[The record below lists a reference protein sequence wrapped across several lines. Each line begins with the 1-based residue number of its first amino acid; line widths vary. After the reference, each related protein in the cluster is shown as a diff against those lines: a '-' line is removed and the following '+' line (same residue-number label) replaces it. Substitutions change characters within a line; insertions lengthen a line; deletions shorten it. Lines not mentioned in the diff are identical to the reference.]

1 MPDYYK
7 DSDSERLFQQRKN
20 QETPPNPHIRSNDE
34 TIKIMG
40 CVVLALLPAV
50 LFSGYLFGLKVYD
63 LFFIALATAFAAD
76 GLWSYLVKRP
86 FRFDLS
92 IVVTALLLT
101 MNLPPTAPWYFPVIG
116 VAFAV
121 IIVKEFFGGIGYNF
135 LNPALGGRALLIGL
149 FYNQMFLISW
159 PDPPFGSIAPDVVSQ
174 ATAND
179 VVSGATPLA
188 VMKAG
193 ETLSGSE
200 LVDAFLGFTGGRIGE
215 TSALLLLLGG
225 IFLVYKKIISPRIP
239 LIIFATIGLFA
250 FILGP
255 EGLFT
260 GSWQTVIGHIISGG
274 AMLGAIY
281 MATDYSSTPGTKA
294 GENLF
299 ALGVG
304 LLVVLFRFFGFTNE
318 GMSYAILIMNC
329 FTPLIDRFLR
339 LRILGEGKKT
349 PFNLKIMS

>member
-1 MPDYYK
+1 
-7 DSDSERLFQQRKN
+7 
-20 QETPPNPHIRSNDE
+20 
-34 TIKIMG
+34 MG

-50 LFSGYLFGLKVYD
+50 LFSGYLFGLKVYG

-76 GLWSYLVKRP
+76 GIWSYLIKRP

-121 IIVKEFFGGIGYNF
+121 IIVKEFLAVSAIT

-193 ETLSGSE
+193 DTLSGSD
-200 LVDAFLGFTGGRIGE
+200 LLDAFRIYWGRIGE
-215 TSALLLLLGG
+215 TSALFLLLGG

-294 GENLF
+294 GENL
-299 ALGVG
+299 L
-304 LLVVLFRFFGFTNE
+304 
-318 GMSYAILIMNC
+318 
-329 FTPLIDRFLR
+329 P
-339 LRILGEGKKT
+339 
-349 PFNLKIMS
+349 

>member
-1 MPDYYK
+1 M
-7 DSDSERLFQQRKN
+7 
-20 QETPPNPHIRSNDE
+20 
-34 TIKIMG
+34 
-40 CVVLALLPAV
+40 
-50 LFSGYLFGLKVYD
+50 
-63 LFFIALATAFAAD
+63 
-76 GLWSYLVKRP
+76 
-86 FRFDLS
+86 
-92 IVVTALLLT
+92 
-101 MNLPPTAPWYFPVIG
+101 
-116 VAFAV
+116 
-121 IIVKEFFGGIGYNF
+121 
-135 LNPALGGRALLIGL
+135 
-149 FYNQMFLISW
+149 
-159 PDPPFGSIAPDVVSQ
+159 
-174 ATAND
+174 
-179 VVSGATPLA
+179 
-188 VMKAG
+188 
-193 ETLSGSE
+193 
-200 LVDAFLGFTGGRIGE
+200 DAFLGFTGGRIGE

>member
-1 MPDYYK
+1 MPDYYQ
-7 DSDSERLFQQRKN
+7 DSASEKIFQQRKN
-20 QETPPNPHIRSNDE
+20 QETPPNPHIRDNNE
-34 TIKIMG
+34 TVKIMG
-40 CVVLALLPAV
+40 AVILALLPAV
-50 LFSGYLFGLKVYD
+50 LFSGYLFGFKVYG
-63 LFFIALATAFAAD
+63 LFLIALATAFAAD
-76 GLWSYLVKRP
+76 IGWSFLVKRP
-86 FRFDLS
+86 IRFDLS
-92 IVVTALLLT
+92 IVITALLLT
-101 MNLPPTAPWYFPVIG
+101 MNLPPSAPWYFPVIG

-159 PDPPFGSIAPDVVSQ
+159 PDPPFGSISPDVVSQ

-193 ETLSGSE
+193 DTLSNQE
-200 LVDAFLGFTGGRIGE
+200 LWDAFFGFTGGRVGE

-225 IFLVYKKIISPRIP
+225 IFLVWRKIISPRIP
-239 LIIFATIGLFA
+239 LIIFATIGVFA

-260 GSWQTVIGHIISGG
+260 GTWQHVIGHIISGG

-281 MATDYSSTPGTKA
+281 MATDYASTPGTKA

-304 LLVVLFRFFGFTNE
+304 LLVVLFRFYGFTNE

-339 LRILGEGKKT
+339 LRILGEEKPT
-349 PFNLKIMS
+349 LFNLKIMR